1 MKKSRNRVFTPYLA
15 RARARAPGPLPQV
28 GSWASGPLPQGGVI
42 GNPQGGRACGFR
54 NTFCARRVS
63 RARGRCFF
71 RDFDSQRVV
80 KQLSAN

>member
-42 GNPQGGRACGFR
+42 GNPQGGRACGFPQVILR
-54 NTFCARRVS
+54 TS
-63 RARGRCFF
+63 RFKFYAKTRKC
-71 RDFDSQRVV
+71 
-80 KQLSAN
+80 